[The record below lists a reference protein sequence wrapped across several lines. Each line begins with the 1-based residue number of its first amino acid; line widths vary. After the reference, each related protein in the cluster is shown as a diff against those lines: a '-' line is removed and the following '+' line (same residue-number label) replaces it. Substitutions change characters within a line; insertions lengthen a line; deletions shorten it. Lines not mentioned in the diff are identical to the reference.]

1 MAIYFVSY
9 SFSHTKHGRCTFSS
23 MRAVNR
29 SFIHWLC
36 DNVPLQIGNVEVF
49 ITEFAKEHM
58 IAGTCSD
65 YGLKPKSGQQMCE
78 KFPERRAWAEHEC
91 NILRS
96 GVFKSCYESFSDDV
110 ASAAYDRCLHDACG
124 CSRGDDCRCLCTNL
138 AVFAKLCSNLK
149 GINLNWRTQELC
161 RKCLSLNINTQQE
174 HHVDQLYISCF
185 WR

>member
-1 MAIYFVSY
+1 MFLILFAHKTWNKNIII
-9 SFSHTKHGRCTFSS
+9 HTFCQPLFHSLTF
-23 MRAVNR
+23 
-29 SFIHWLC
+29 C

-49 ITEFAKEHM
+49 ITEFAKEHVV
-58 IAGTCSD
+58 AGTCSD

-91 NILRS
+91 NVLRS
-96 GVFKSCYESFSDDV
+96 GVFKSCYEAFSDDM

-149 GINLNWRTQELC
+149 GINLSWRTQELC
-161 RKCLSLNINTQQE
+161 RKCLY
-174 HHVDQLYISCF
+174 HYAAKH
-185 WR
+185 